1 MQHCLVMV
9 SLPSK
14 ISHYKKTSF
23 SKGSNFALTSSMR
36 CQLESPGM
44 LGPLERKGKEDR
56 WKRPESGQFKVKSLW
71 DKHNYIFKFHGNG
84 VEELEKWKC

>member
-56 WKRPESGQFKVKSLW
+56 
-71 DKHNYIFKFHGNG
+71 
-84 VEELEKWKC
+84 